1 MIWSEIQRSGPIGL
15 KMSDLVRFL
24 YARDVVEDNWNLDQ
38 APIQIIEMQVLPI
51 ELRNWNCHQSSLL
64 RGGKRGQPLL
74 GSLSVGSAAG

>member
-1 MIWSEIQRSGPIGL
+1 MIKQESQAILRAKTSQRLSLIWSEIQRSGPIGL

-51 ELRNWNCHQSSLL
+51 ELRNWN
-64 RGGKRGQPLL
+64 
-74 GSLSVGSAAG
+74 